1 MKVYIADEKNINDI
15 KEMWRYCF
23 AESEAYNEYYFDR
36 KLKPEDTVV
45 CCDDE
50 KAIAS
55 IQLNQY
61 KIMLNEK
68 EENVSYV
75 VGVSTMPEA
84 RGKGIMKKMMK
95 FSLDEMYKRGQNVSL
110 LMPIDFRLYR
120 RYGYENCYD
129 ILEHRIDMEELSG
142 FRIEQNVRRLT
153 VDDINELIKLYDS
166 VNKMNN
172 GYVIR
177 DRFRFENMFAEA
189 EADGSYIYGIEDESG
204 KLSGYMV
211 YSMDSGTLF
220 VRELYFTDISTLKTA
235 IGFIYNHNTQCSKAV
250 IMEDIRNCVGKVI
263 RNPRKTETVQKQFM
277 MGRVINFDGV
287 LDSMVSECNSGVNA
301 DDSIKVA
308 IKDDYIESNNAVY
321 DIRVSD
327 DGITYE
333 KFEYNEEN
341 SDVSMNINC
350 ISQLVFSYIDIDEAD
365 FVYNLGISDA
375 KKEVLKRLFV
385 KKRNHINEYD

>member
-153 VDDINELIKLYDS
+153 LDDINELIKLYDS

-263 RNPRKTETVQKQFM
+263 RNPRKTETIQKQFM

-301 DDSIKVA
+301 EDSIKVA

-321 DIRVSD
+321 DIRASD

-365 FVYNLGISDA
+365 FVYNLGISDD

-385 KKRNHINEYD
+385 KRRNHINEYD

>member
-189 EADGSYIYGIEDESG
+189 EADGSYIYGIEDKSG

-250 IMEDIRNCVGKVI
+250 IMEDIRNSVGRVI

-287 LDSMVSECNSGVNA
+287 LDSMVSECNLGVNA

>member
-36 KLKPEDTVV
+36 KLKPEYTVV

-189 EADGSYIYGIEDESG
+189 EADGSYIYGIEDKSG

-385 KKRNHINEYD
+385 RRRNHINEYD